1 MSTALAIVPDT
12 AAPDAKIAPHNI
24 ELERALLG
32 VILVHN
38 EAFDRVSDVLQPE
51 HFYEGVH
58 RRIFEVITTLLR
70 SGKIATP
77 ITLKM
82 FLADLDL
89 GGMTVPQYLS
99 RLAAEATTVINAVEY
114 ARSIRDLALRRNL
127 ILVGEEITTLAFDT
141 PPDVT
146 PRHQIEDAERKLYAL
161 AESGKFEGGFQRFD
175 EALTHAI
182 DMAAKAFERDGNLS
196 GISTGLSDLDR

>member
-1 MSTALAIVPDT
+1 MSTALAIVPNT
-12 AAPDAKIAPHNI
+12 AAAEAKLAPHNI

-114 ARSIRDLALRRNL
+114 AARSVIWRCVATSSLSARRSPPSP
-127 ILVGEEITTLAFDT
+127 TTRRQMSRPAT
-141 PPDVT
+141 RSRMRSASSMRWP
-146 PRHQIEDAERKLYAL
+146 K
-161 AESGKFEGGFQRFD
+161 
-175 EALTHAI
+175 
-182 DMAAKAFERDGNLS
+182 AASSRAAS
-196 GISTGLSDLDR
+196 SASTRP